1 MRKSFL
7 ILICSLLLLCGCGKK
22 EPQAQIAATTG
33 PVAQFA
39 QLVTEGSGLTVTQVI
54 SESVSC
60 LHDYSLSVGQMEAIS
75 GSEVVLISGGGL
87 EDFMEQALESADR
100 VVDCS
105 AGIALHET
113 DPHFWLNPS
122 CAAQMLQT
130 IADALSEQYPQHA
143 EQFQENAA
151 ACLPKF
157 SQLQQY
163 GEDTLQSVSCRE
175 LITFH
180 DGFGYLASAFDLNIL
195 AAIEEESGSE
205 ASAQALIEI
214 IDLVNTHDLPAVFT
228 EKNGSDAA
236 ASVIQAET
244 GVPHYALDMGL
255 NGDYFSVMTANIDT
269 LKEAL
274 Q

>member
-1 MRKSFL
+1 M
-7 ILICSLLLLCGCGKK
+7 
-22 EPQAQIAATTG
+22 
-33 PVAQFA
+33 
-39 QLVTEGSGLTVTQVI
+39 
-54 SESVSC
+54 
-60 LHDYSLSVGQMEAIS
+60 Y
-75 GSEVVLISGGGL
+75 
-87 EDFMEQALESADR
+87 
-100 VVDCS
+100 
-105 AGIALHET
+105 
-113 DPHFWLNPS
+113 
-122 CAAQMLQT
+122 
-130 IADALSEQYPQHA
+130 A